1 MKKDKVI
8 KCLLA
13 LVTMLAV
20 LWTAILLC
28 MVNKSSTISLM
39 KNTQALLPDEQQK
52 ALTSMII
59 SDTVTNIRIAQ
70 GDTLKVGYEIINTG
84 SDTLFLFDINPDC
97 TCTDYQISAMSAAPA
112 DTIALNLIIDTRNKI
127 RDNLIHVVLE
137 TNTEEKMY
145 MIRLP
150 FFVDSGC
157 VPMDSLETKRNFRF
171 SRLRVGD
178 PKIIYSKIKNNYSK
192 DILIEM
198 MTSCEC
204 IDVTPRSIYFKSG
217 SRCEYTITAHPV
229 IKGDYSEYVIMRVV
243 GTNHKI
249 KVNVSG
255 TVE

>member
-1 MKKDKVI
+1 MQKNKVI
-8 KCLLA
+8 KYFLA
-13 LVTMLAV
+13 LVTMLAI
-20 LWTAILLC
+20 LWIAILLC
-28 MVNKSSTISLM
+28 IVNRSSTISLM
-39 KNTQALLPDEQQK
+39 KNTQALPNEQHK
-52 ALTSMII
+52 ALTSMTI
-59 SDTVTNIRIAQ
+59 SDTVTNIRIDQ
-70 GDTLKVGYEIINTG
+70 GDTLKVRYDIINTG

-97 TCTDYQISAMSAAPA
+97 TCTDYQISAMSAGPA
-112 DTIALNLIIDTRNKI
+112 DTIALNLIVDTRNKI
-127 RDNLIHVVLE
+127 MDNLIHVVLE
-137 TNTEEKMY
+137 TNTSERMY

-150 FFVDSGC
+150 FYVDAGY
-157 VPMDSLETKRNFRF
+157 VPLDSLETKRDFGF
-171 SRLRVGD
+171 SRLRVGE

-204 IDVTPRSIYFKSG
+204 IDVTPRSIYLKSG

-243 GTNHKI
+243 STNHKI